1 MINQSELD
9 EPHYVPY
16 VLIVSTLLTAF
27 GMVIAFTWA
36 FQAIS

>member
-9 EPHYVPY
+9 EPNYVPY
-16 VLIVSTLLTAF
+16 VLIVSILLTAF
-27 GMVIAFTWA
+27 GMAIVFIWA

>member
-9 EPHYVPY
+9 ESNYVPY
-16 VLIVSTLLTAF
+16 VLIVSTLLTTF
-27 GMVIAFTWA
+27 GMAIAFVWA

>member
-1 MINQSELD
+1 MINESELD

-16 VLIVSTLLTAF
+16 VLIVSTLQTVF
-27 GMVIAFTWA
+27 GMAIAFIWA

>member
-16 VLIVSTLLTAF
+16 VLIVSTLLTAI
-27 GMVIAFTWA
+27 GIAIALIWA